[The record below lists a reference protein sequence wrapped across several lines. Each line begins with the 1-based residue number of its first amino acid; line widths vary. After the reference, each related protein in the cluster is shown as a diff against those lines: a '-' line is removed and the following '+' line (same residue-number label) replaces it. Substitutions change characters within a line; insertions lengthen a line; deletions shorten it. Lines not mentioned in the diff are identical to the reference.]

1 MTAGPT
7 FEPFDPVRG
16 ITNGSSGRQAAA
28 IAAAAVRAGAEVTIV
43 SGPVAVPYPDKAA
56 VIPVQQAQEMFE
68 AVKKELAEHTPDAF
82 IGVAAV
88 GDWRPAEY
96 SESKLKKEKDQDTLT
111 IKLVKIPTFFLM
123 SVIQASALSLSG
135 LPQRRTILLKTRAR
149 SLTVKRRI

>member
-68 AVKKELAEHTPDAF
+68 AVKELAEHTPDAF

-88 GDWRPAEY
+88 GDWRPPNIQRAN
-96 SESKLKKEKDQDTLT
+96 LRKK
-111 IKLVKIPTFFLM
+111 KI
-123 SVIQASALSLSG
+123 
-135 LPQRRTILLKTRAR
+135 
-149 SLTVKRRI
+149 RIR

>member
-68 AVKKELAEHTPDAF
+68 AVKKELAEHA
-82 IGVAAV
+82 
-88 GDWRPAEY
+88 RCLY
-96 SESKLKKEKDQDTLT
+96 
-111 IKLVKIPTFFLM
+111 
-123 SVIQASALSLSG
+123 
-135 LPQRRTILLKTRAR
+135 RRRCGRRLAP
-149 SLTVKRRI
+149 RRIFREQT

>member
-68 AVKKELAEHTPDAF
+68 AVKKNSLNT
-82 IGVAAV
+82 
-88 GDWRPAEY
+88 RPMPLSA
-96 SESKLKKEKDQDTLT
+96 SLRSATGAPPNIQRANLRKK
-111 IKLVKIPTFFLM
+111 KI
-123 SVIQASALSLSG
+123 
-135 LPQRRTILLKTRAR
+135 
-149 SLTVKRRI
+149 RIR